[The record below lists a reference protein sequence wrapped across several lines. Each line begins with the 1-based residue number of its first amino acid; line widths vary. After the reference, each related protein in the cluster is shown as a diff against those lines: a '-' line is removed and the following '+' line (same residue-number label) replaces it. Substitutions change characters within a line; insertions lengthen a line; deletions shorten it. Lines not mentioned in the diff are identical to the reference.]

1 MCLTYDDI
9 GNITS
14 SIYIDEKGEK
24 HSDTYKYDK
33 DNLTKFN
40 GEKVDGYSG
49 GNPKTYL
56 GYTLKWAHGRQLASA
71 TPTNKKKRTDSD
83 AHSVTYSYAYD
94 GSRLSK
100 TVGKTSKSAGTTTEY
115 ILNGST
121 ILAQNTTYAN
131 GEIETLNFY
140 YSSDGKLI
148 EIGYLK
154 YDGADGSS
162 GLKDA
167 TENHYSVIRN
177 AMGDVA
183 ALYTAD
189 GTLVGTYEYDPYGLP
204 LATTE
209 NTAYTDADGILEKNP
224 FRYRGY
230 YYDSETGWYYL
241 QSRYYDPDVKRF
253 INADSVE
260 LLTTDCMNLMQYS
273 LFMYCYGDPINKSD
287 DSGHFPLIA
296 GIIIA
301 GGVVG
306 ALSGALNSYL
316 SGGNVWEGAIEGG
329 LTGLAGSAISVAVG
343 VGAISGLAAFGLGVL
358 AGSVIDAGV
367 QVGVQIVDDG
377 HAELSEINPTRVLKS
392 GIETGA
398 LTSLPCLD
406 GFRTDPAMA
415 FGTGLI
421 SGEGTVVTS
430 IFDGA
435 ITNMFNQ

>member
-1 MCLTYDDI
+1 M
-9 GNITS
+9 
-14 SIYIDEKGEK
+14 
-24 HSDTYKYDK
+24 
-33 DNLTKFN
+33 
-40 GEKVDGYSG
+40 
-49 GNPKTYL
+49 
-56 GYTLKWAHGRQLASA
+56 
-71 TPTNKKKRTDSD
+71 
-83 AHSVTYSYAYD
+83 TYSYAYD

-131 GEIETLNFY
+131 GETETLNFY

-241 QSRYYDPDVKRF
+241 QSRYYDPEVKRF
-253 INADSVE
+253 INADSVD
-260 LLTTDCMNLMQYS
+260 LMTTDCTNIMQYN
-273 LFMYCYGDPINKSD
+273 LFIYCNGNPINGYD
-287 DSGHFPLIA
+287 PSGHFDIIEILDLLNGEDNVAAEGYGLYASASLGGLFSYSASFQFVFDSEDHIEFQWSIGDGVGGGA
-296 GIIIA
+296 GADVGFMYNLYPSISDIEDIRNFGVNVGGSGGAEFGA
-301 GGVVG
+301 GGDLIFAGEGDNLSPIG
-306 ALSGALNSYL
+306 A
-316 SGGNVWEGAIEGG
+316 
-329 LTGLAGSAISVAVG
+329 G
-343 VGAISGLAAFGLGVL
+343 VHVGLAAG
-358 AGSVIDAGV
+358 
-367 QVGVQIVDDG
+367 
-377 HAELSEINPTRVLKS
+377 
-392 GIETGA
+392 
-398 LTSLPCLD
+398 
-406 GFRTDPAMA
+406 
-415 FGTGLI
+415 
-421 SGEGTVVTS
+421 GEGHVLM
-430 IFDGA
+430 
-435 ITNMFNQ
+435 TNTWGKRLR